1 MTISLDDARRLDEK
15 DPLASFR
22 DRFVTPTDDA
32 MIAYLDGNSLGRPP
46 KATLER
52 LNSLLTKEW
61 GTRLIRSWSEGW
73 MELPER
79 IGDALGEAAL
89 GAAPGQVVVA
99 DSTSVCLY
107 KLLRGALALRP
118 GRTEIVTDQRNFPTD
133 SYIVQGIADELGLT
147 IRWIDSDPD
156 SGVTAEELAAELS
169 GNTAVVALSHVAY
182 RSAWIADM
190 GALTALT
197 HEHGALA
204 VWDLC
209 HSVGSLPVHLDAT
222 GADFAVGCT
231 YKFLNAG
238 PGAPAFAYV
247 RATHQE
253 TFRQP
258 VWGWMGGEAPF
269 AMEHAYRP
277 APGVRRVLSG
287 TPPITGMIGV
297 QEGVA
302 LIAEAGIDR
311 IRAKGAALTEMVA
324 ELAEDWLVPH
334 GVRIASPRDPERR
347 GSHVTLA
354 RADAA
359 ALSQALIEAGVVIDF
374 RPPDGIRVG
383 LSPLTTRFAETW
395 QAMAV
400 IRAIASGESPEDRS
414 DRSAAGGVGR
424 GRCG

>member
-15 DPLASFR
+15 DPLAPFR
-22 DRFVTPTDDA
+22 DRFITPADDGL
-32 MIAYLDGNSLGRPP
+32 IAYLDGNSLGRPP
-46 KATLER
+46 RATQER
-52 LNSLLTKEW
+52 LNSLLTQEW

-73 MELPER
+73 MELPGR
-79 IGDALGEAAL
+79 VGDALGEAAL
-89 GAAPGQVVVA
+89 GAAPGQVVIA

-118 GRTEIVTDQRNFPTD
+118 GRTEIVTDRRNFPTD

-147 IRWIDSDPD
+147 VRWIDSHPD
-156 SGVTAEELAAELS
+156 AGVTAEELAAALTA
-169 GNTAVVALSHVAY
+169 NTAVVTLSHVAY

-190 GALTALT
+190 AALTALT
-197 HEHGALA
+197 HEHGALI

-209 HSVGSLPVHLDAT
+209 HSVGSIPVQLDAT
-222 GADFAVGCT
+222 GADLAVGCT

-238 PGAPAFAYV
+238 PGAPAFVYV
-247 RATHQE
+247 RTAHQE

-258 VWGWMGGEAPF
+258 VWGWMGEAAPF
-269 AMEHAYRP
+269 AMGDNYRP

-297 QEGVA
+297 EEGVA
-302 LIAEAGIDR
+302 LTAEAGIDR
-311 IRAKGAALTEMVA
+311 IRAKGMALAEMVA
-324 ELAEDWLVPH
+324 ELAEEWLVPH
-334 GVRIASPRDPERR
+334 GVRIASPRDPDRR

-359 ALSQALIEAGVVIDF
+359 ELSQRLIAAGVIIDF

-383 LSPLTTRFAETW
+383 LSPLTTGFAETW
-395 QAMAV
+395 RAMDV
-400 IRAIASGESPEDRS
+400 TRALAAGEASGWTTRAP
-414 DRSAAGGVGR
+414 AGPGG
-424 GRCG
+424 

>member
-1 MTISLDDARRLDEK
+1 MTLSLDDARRLDAE

-22 DRFVTPTDDA
+22 DRFVAPADDGL
-32 MIAYLDGNSLGRPP
+32 IAYLDGNSLGRPP
-46 KATLER
+46 KATQER
-52 LNSLLTKEW
+52 LNALVTGEW
-61 GTRLIRSWSEGW
+61 GSRLIRSWTERW

-118 GRTEIVTDQRNFPTD
+118 GRTEIVTDRRNFPTD
-133 SYIVQGIADELGLT
+133 NYLVQGIAEELGLT
-147 IRWIDSDPD
+147 VRWIDTDPD
-156 SGVTAEELAAELS
+156 AGVTAEELAAALS
-169 GNTAVVALSHVAY
+169 PDTAVVTLSHVAY

-190 GALTALT
+190 AALTELS
-197 HEHGALA
+197 HEHGALV

-209 HSVGSLPVHLDAT
+209 HSVGAVPVRLDAT

-247 RATHQE
+247 RAAHQE
-253 TFRQP
+253 AFRQP
-258 VWGWMGGEAPF
+258 MGGWMGADAPF
-269 AMEHAYRP
+269 EMNHAFRP
-277 APGVRRVLSG
+277 ASGVRRVLSG

-302 LIAEAGIDR
+302 LVAEAGIDR
-311 IRAKGAALTEMVA
+311 IRAKGLALTGMVA
-324 ELAEDWLVPH
+324 ELAEAWLVPL
-334 GVRIASPRDPERR
+334 GVRIASPRDAERR
-347 GSHVTLA
+347 GNHVTLA
-354 RADAA
+354 RPDAA
-359 ALSQALIEAGVVIDF
+359 QLSERLIEAGVVIDF

-383 LSPLTTRFAETW
+383 LSPLTTGFAETW
-395 QAMAV
+395 RAMDV
-400 IRAIASGESPEDRS
+400 IRAL
-414 DRSAAGGVGR
+414 AAKEWPGDGSVPTDAVVTR
-424 GRCG
+424 